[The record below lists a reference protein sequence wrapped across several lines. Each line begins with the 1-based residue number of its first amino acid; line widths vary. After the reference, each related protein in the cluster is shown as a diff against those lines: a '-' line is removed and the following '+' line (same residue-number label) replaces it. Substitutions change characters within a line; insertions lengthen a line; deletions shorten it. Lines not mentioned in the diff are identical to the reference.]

1 MAILRVKRGTTKP
14 STANLAYVG
23 ELAFDYTNNALYARN
38 STSVVK
44 VGGELELVYS
54 IETSASSISVS
65 YAFNSAYIYTIVVI
79 ATTYGSTVDTSST
92 TINYR
97 TSGLSN
103 ISGSALATYAND
115 VASGV
120 TKMFNGSST
129 SLAIPDSYSSGITL
143 ASGISKTITIQ
154 LTPIFSTGFT
164 DVRQW
169 LSTGRSVTTVTG
181 QANAS
186 ITMTEFAHSI
196 GGVPQNL
203 LINPG
208 LDFGSPDLIS
218 VSIYRTARK

>member
-44 VGGELELVYS
+44 VGGEQELVYS
-54 IETSASSISVS
+54 IETASSSISVS

-115 VASGV
+115 VVSGV

-143 ASGISKTITIQ
+143 ASGISKTITFQ

-164 DVRQW
+164 DIRQW

-186 ITMTEFAHSI
+186 VTMTEFAHSI

-208 LDFGSPDLIS
+208 LDLGSPDLIS

>member
-1 MAILRVKRGTTKP
+1 
-14 STANLAYVG
+14 
-23 ELAFDYTNNALYARN
+23 
-38 STSVVK
+38 
-44 VGGELELVYS
+44 VYS
-54 IETSASSISVS
+54 IETAASSISVS

-79 ATTYGSTVDTSST
+79 ATTYGSTIDTSST

-208 LDFGSPDLIS
+208 LDLGSPDLIS

>member
-1 MAILRVKRGTTKP
+1 
-14 STANLAYVG
+14 
-23 ELAFDYTNNALYARN
+23 
-38 STSVVK
+38 
-44 VGGELELVYS
+44 VYS
-54 IETSASSISVS
+54 IETAASSISVS
-65 YAFNSAYIYTIVVI
+65 YAFNSTYIYTIVVI

-129 SLAIPDSYSSGITL
+129 SFAIPDSYSSGITL
-143 ASGISKTITIQ
+143 ASGISKTITFQ

-208 LDFGSPDLIS
+208 LDLGSPDLIS

>member
-54 IETSASSISVS
+54 IETAASSISVS

-79 ATTYGSTVDTSST
+79 ATTYGSTIDTSST

-143 ASGISKTITIQ
+143 SSGISKTITFQ

-208 LDFGSPDLIS
+208 LDLGSPDLIS